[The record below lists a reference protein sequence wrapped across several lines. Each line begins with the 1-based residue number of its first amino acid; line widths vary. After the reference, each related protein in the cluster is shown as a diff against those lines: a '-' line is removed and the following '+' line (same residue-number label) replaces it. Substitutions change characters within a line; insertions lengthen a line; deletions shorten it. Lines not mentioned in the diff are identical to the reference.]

1 MKKLKSK
8 IRLLMAI
15 HEPPLNQAR
24 LAKETGLS
32 PTTINALYL
41 NKFQA
46 ISSSTIEVLCNYFQ
60 CELSDLLELK

>member
-8 IRLLMAI
+8 IRLLMAT